1 MVFLSELNGM
11 KTWVTDIG
19 NAYLEAYT
27 KESVYIIA
35 GPEFAELE
43 GHTLLIIKALYG
55 LRSSGLRWHERLAGC
70 LREMK
75 FRLCRGLNDV
85 WMRKVGNR
93 YEYIGV
99 YVDDLV
105 IVSKKPTGIIDI
117 LEREYK
123 FKLKG
128 TGSIAFHLG
137 CDFYRDQH
145 GILVQAPKKYIQKM
159 IDTYERM
166 YGEKPSHKYSS
177 PLEHN
182 DHPELDT
189 TEFLDVDMKAK
200 YLSIIGSL
208 QWAISIGRIDITV
221 AVMTLSSFRE
231 LPRRGHMDRAKR
243 VVGYLSKMKEGGIRY
258 RTELPDYSEIET
270 PVYDWA
276 HTVYGEVTEI
286 IPKDIPEALGK
297 PVIFTHYFDANLFH
311 NKVTGHA
318 VTGILHMINQ
328 TPIDWYAKKQPT
340 VETATYGSEFVA
352 GRTCVD
358 QIVDLRITL
367 RYLGVPILKSYM
379 FGDNKSM
386 IDSSSIPDGKL
397 HKRHHALSFHRV
409 REAVASKIIELH
421 HIPGQSN
428 PADILTKHW
437 GYQQIWHLLRPLMFW
452 TGPTN
457 TLCNDEKT
465 IKKNE

>member
-1 MVFLSELNGM
+1 
-11 KTWVTDIG
+11 
-19 NAYLEAYT
+19 
-27 KESVYIIA
+27 
-35 GPEFAELE
+35 
-43 GHTLLIIKALYG
+43 
-55 LRSSGLRWHERLAGC
+55 
-70 LREMK
+70 
-75 FRLCRGLNDV
+75 
-85 WMRKVGNR
+85 
-93 YEYIGV
+93 
-99 YVDDLV
+99 
-105 IVSKKPTGIIDI
+105 
-117 LEREYK
+117 
-123 FKLKG
+123 
-128 TGSIAFHLG
+128 
-137 CDFYRDQH
+137 
-145 GILVQAPKKYIQKM
+145 M

-189 TEFLDVDMKAK
+189 TEFLDIDMKAK

-258 RTELPDYSEIET
+258 RTELPDYLEIET

-437 GYQQIWHLLRPLMFW
+437 GYQQIWHLLGPLMFW